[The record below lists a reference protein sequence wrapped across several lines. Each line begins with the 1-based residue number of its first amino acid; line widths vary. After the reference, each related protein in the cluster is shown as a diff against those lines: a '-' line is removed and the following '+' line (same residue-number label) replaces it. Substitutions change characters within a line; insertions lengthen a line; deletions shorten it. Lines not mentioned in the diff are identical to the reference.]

1 MLDYHHTFYTM
12 QFARVSRFSSTQLL
26 VMFARHP
33 CDRPLPFPPQ
43 TTLGGIQDEV
53 VEALGNKNPSVKTE
67 TLLFLSRC
75 FQQCTPALLPKP
87 LLKAFCPLTV
97 QVSGRKWGER
107 REWERGRVSEK
118 RNGKRGEEGRLS
130 PITITDSMSS
140 VTNSC

>member
-1 MLDYHHTFYTM
+1 MTDP
-12 QFARVSRFSSTQLL
+12 S
-26 VMFARHP
+26 
-33 CDRPLPFPPQ
+33 PFPPQ

-118 RNGKRGEEGRLS
+118 EWEERRGGETFPYNNYRLCQ
-130 PITITDSMSS
+130 
-140 VTNSC
+140 V